1 MRPSLRLSTTS
12 AGDLTGASRINPAL
26 VDLFGRGHNYLR
38 VSLTERCNLR
48 CQYCMPEQGVALS
61 PDSSLLTL
69 DERKRLIH
77 FFVSLGVDKIRFTGG
92 EPTISKDLLPLVR
105 HCKSLGVRS
114 ISITSNGV
122 KLKEQ
127 IADLVEAGL
136 SSVNVSLDTL
146 QPKRFAEISRRP
158 PQTFGRVMSA
168 IFAAQATG
176 VGVKVN
182 CVVMRGVNDDEL
194 GDFVRFGRQE
204 EVTVRFIELMP
215 FDGNR
220 WDTRQFVGYY
230 EMVDG
235 IQRQLAAAN
244 DTRRLRRYK
253 EDKDPHD
260 TTKWFVLSDDSDAP
274 AAKVGFITSMTSHFC
289 AGCNRLRL
297 TADGS
302 LKNCLFSSDGNALSL
317 RDLVRQL
324 PPDSSLEATAAHL
337 VEHVQAAVRRKAER
351 LGGHST
357 PADIA
362 SSSAD
367 NRPMILIGG

>member
-1 MRPSLRLSTTS
+1 M
-12 AGDLTGASRINPAL
+12 
-26 VDLFGRGHNYLR
+26 HNYLR
-38 VSLTERCNLR
+38 ISLTERCNLR
-48 CQYCMPEQGVALS
+48 CQYCMPEQGVELS
-61 PDSSLLTL
+61 ADSSLLSL

-77 FFVSLGVDKIRFTGG
+77 FFVSLGVNKIRFTGG
-92 EPTISKDLLPLVR
+92 EPTISKDLLPLVQ
-105 HCKSLGVRS
+105 HCKSLGVKS

-127 IADLVEAGL
+127 IPALVDAGL
-136 SSVNVSLDTL
+136 SSVNISLDTL

-158 PQTFGRVMSA
+158 PQTFGRVMGS
-168 IFAAQATG
+168 IFAAQAAG
-176 VGVKVN
+176 LGVKVN
-182 CVVMRGVNDDEL
+182 CVVMRGVNNDEL
-194 GDFVRFGRQE
+194 GDFVRFGKQE

-230 EMVDG
+230 EMVDV
-235 IQRQLAAAN
+235 IHDQLAAAN
-244 DTRRLRRYK
+244 DDRRLKRYR
-253 EDKDPHD
+253 EDRDPHD
-260 TTKWFVLSDDSDAP
+260 TTKWFVLSSGSDSRLERT
-274 AAKVGFITSMTSHFC
+274 AKVGFITSMTSHFC
-289 AGCNRLRL
+289 SGCNRLRL

-317 RDLVRQL
+317 RDLIRQL
-324 PPDSSLEATAAHL
+324 PSNSSLETTTAHL
-337 VEHVQAAVRRKAER
+337 VEHVQATVRRKAER

-357 PADIA
+357 PSEIA